1 MLNVNFLISNFK
13 CHFFN
18 FKFQINVKYYNCQIH
33 LSSLSSEKESNND
46 SVGNWNNEKGETI
59 EMEDSPLTS
68 TDLISLEKEAL

>member
-1 MLNVNFLISNFK
+1 MSNIETQLSKFG
-13 CHFFN
+13 FN
-18 FKFQINVKYYNCQIH
+18 PC
-33 LSSLSSEKESNND
+33 SEKESNND